1 MQVQNLLAIM
11 KDISKRYAV
20 IFILALGL
28 RLSLFAY
35 VVWVTDRGVFDFYSP
50 DARGY
55 DRLAMNLLDHG
66 VFSESPTAPFE
77 PALYRT
83 PVYPAFLACVYALV
97 GHNINIAVMIQF
109 VLGAMMAVI
118 TAHLGRKLFGD
129 TAGVIAG
136 FIVALDLLS
145 MSLQLALMS
154 ETVFTLLLLVSVSLL
169 VQYLKTE
176 DRRPLVASALLYGLT
191 VLCRPVAQWF
201 FLAIIGLLF
210 LRFRPAWAKV
220 FQASAVFLLVY
231 AATIAPWIVRNY
243 RVAGFVGLSALSE
256 IQLITWAAA
265 IEGELRGLV
274 LGSNYHEFEERLR
287 KQASEQNLGAA
298 ETLAF
303 ERRVAWQMIKDH
315 PRIALKLP
323 IAGFFRLFPGV
334 TGVGIWGYSDEGTGA
349 VASLLRGDV
358 GEAIRRVFS
367 QGVMRVVHLVGQYAI
382 ALMIWA
388 AALYGLWRSRRI
400 FTVRDN
406 PTFWLAL
413 PILYFILISLGPNAY
428 SRLLVPV
435 IPFIAIM
442 AGYGISEYYS
452 RRAAART
459 ERGHR
464 INELSTA

>member
-1 MQVQNLLAIM
+1 M

-35 VVWVTDRGVFDFYSP
+35 VVWVTNRGVFDFYGP
-50 DARGY
+50 DSRGY
-55 DRLAMNLLDHG
+55 DRLAMNLLHYG

-83 PVYPAFLACVYALV
+83 PVYPAFLAGIYSLF
-97 GHNINIAVMIQF
+97 GHNINIAVIIQF
-109 VLGAMMAVI
+109 VLGAAMAVI

-136 FIVALDLLS
+136 LIVAFDLLS

-154 ETVFTLLLLVSVSLL
+154 ETVFTFLLLVSFYFLIE
-169 VQYLKTE
+169 YLKLE
-176 DRRPLVASALLYGLT
+176 GRRQLVVSALLYSLA

-201 FLAIIGLLF
+201 FLVIIGLLF

-220 FQASAVFLLVY
+220 FQASAVFLLLY

-256 IQLITWAAA
+256 IQLVTWAAA

-287 KQASEQNLGAA
+287 KQAAEQNLGAA

-303 ERRVAWQMIKDH
+303 ERRVAWEMIKEH

-334 TGVGIWGYSDEGTGA
+334 TGVGIWGYSDEGTGT
-349 VASLLRGDV
+349 VASLLQGKV

-367 QGVMRVVHLVGQYAI
+367 QGVMRVIHLVGQYAV
-382 ALMIWA
+382 ALMIWTA
-388 AALYGLWRSRRI
+388 AIYGLWRSRQT
-400 FTVRDN
+400 FTARDN
-406 PTFWLAL
+406 PNFWLAL
-413 PILYFILISLGPNAY
+413 PILFFMLVSLGPNAY

-435 IPFIAIM
+435 VPFLAAM
-442 AGYGISEYYS
+442 AGYGLNEFLLQYICRIGTQDASSEV
-452 RRAAART
+452 R
-459 ERGHR
+459 
-464 INELSTA
+464 